1 MGFRPIPKAEREARH
16 QAFLERKANARRT
29 QNSGEICEDSQE
41 DGSDSEPGPPRGV
54 SHRHRLS
61 VDTNDIMKGVEGQ
74 LATDEDGRLDH
85 AVGNA
90 LPLPEPLPAS
100 IVLNDQYF

>member
-1 MGFRPIPKAEREARH
+1 M
-16 QAFLERKANARRT
+16 
-29 QNSGEICEDSQE
+29 
-41 DGSDSEPGPPRGV
+41 
-54 SHRHRLS
+54 
-61 VDTNDIMKGVEGQ
+61 DTNDIMKGVEGQ